1 MGVAPIQ
8 SDVES
13 QCERH
18 SSLTAGAASGLF
30 CLWLALLMFAAGG
43 EGPRSDTARA
53 QAARTASSLGQMLG
67 GGKRDPAAARAVLV
81 AELKQ
86 ANKARPVD
94 HPEAI
99 LGSRSAP
106 LAGAAPAANQAGRAD
121 HALHDGGAGA
131 FHPRAPPRAFG

>member
-1 MGVAPIQ
+1 MGVAPIR

-30 CLWLALLMFAAGG
+30 CLWLAILMFAAGG
-43 EGPRSDTARA
+43 ESPRSDTARA

-67 GGKRDPAAARAVLV
+67 GKRDASAARAVLV

-99 LGSRSAP
+99 LGSRAAP
-106 LAGAAPAANQAGRAD
+106 LAGAAPAASPAGWAD
-121 HALHDGGAGA
+121 HALHDGSTGA
-131 FHPRAPPRAFG
+131 FHPRAPPRAIG